1 MPAVQ
6 KDELFAESVAKINNG
21 VFDSEFDTK
30 EPLGSYAYTICM
42 QKITTGKSSVELQ
55 RAKQAKKNAKH
66 AVKVAEAQQALALK
80 NAAEAELSIEDRQNA
95 KEVENANLAVMLA
108 RSSHTC
114 TFAFVDYKQMI
125 KQWHSYNI
133 MWVRDSAKLFKL
145 LPGAAADLTRNGIFE
160 CNLCEFF
167 ALFCFVYDVGC
178 IVIIF
183 C

>member
-1 MPAVQ
+1 MIFYLFLYLQTSSLPAVQ

-66 AVKVAEAQQALALK
+66 AIKIAEAQQALALK

-108 RSSHTC
+108 RSSHTR

-125 KQWHSYNI
+125 KQWHLYNI
-133 MWVRDSAKLFKL
+133 MWV
-145 LPGAAADLTRNGIFE
+145 
-160 CNLCEFF
+160 
-167 ALFCFVYDVGC
+167 
-178 IVIIF
+178 
-183 C
+183 